1 MRCVLYVRTHVITTT
16 AQWAKMQL
24 IRISELRRN
33 LSAIKIITIVTC
45 VSYTRLERFVS
56 AFVARSF
63 STRTSGNLVDPPLI
77 IQQTAFCGG
86 SWPAGVATI
95 PNAEPWKFRVARVS
109 NSGVDTHTCTHLYIY
124 PYTVVE
130 NVWRRYGRIERPV
143 ERKRTNL
150 NFIRAV
156 TYSRKSLRKNRK
168 IGIYRRED

>member
-109 NSGVDTHTCTHLYIY
+109 NSGVDTHTCTHLYMYI
-124 PYTVVE
+124 PIHRRRKCVTSIRE
-130 NVWRRYGRIERPV
+130 NREAGRE
-143 ERKRTNL
+143 EANESKL
-150 NFIRAV
+150 
-156 TYSRKSLRKNRK
+156 YQSRNIQSQKSA
-168 IGIYRRED
+168 